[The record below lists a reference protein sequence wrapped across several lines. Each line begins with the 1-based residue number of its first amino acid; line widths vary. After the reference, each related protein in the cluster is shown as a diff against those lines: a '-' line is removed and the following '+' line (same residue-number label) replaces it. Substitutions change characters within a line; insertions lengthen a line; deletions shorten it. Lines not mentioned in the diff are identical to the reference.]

1 MQKTSNPN
9 ACASAKR
16 LLNYL
21 SETAGKA
28 IITGQHTQTKPME
41 EIDYI
46 RDNTGKEPLLRG
58 FELLAY
64 SPNINY
70 DDASQECLTE
80 VYENRE
86 TIETALDWARKTNG
100 IVTLTFHWFSPLGGY
115 DKSFYSKNTDF
126 DAEKVLIENTHERAA
141 FYHDMDVIAHEL
153 RKFQKED
160 IPVLWRP
167 FHEAEGD
174 WFWWGAKGPVIASKL
189 YCMMYEYYT
198 NILHLDNLI
207 WVWNCPVKEAYPG
220 DEYVDIVSVDIYL
233 TGYEKTDYHIQYEQL
248 IKETSPNKTAAL
260 AEVGYIPD
268 INILE
273 QSHIPW
279 AYYMTWSKEFCIGEQ
294 YNSLDNLKSMY
305 DSGYSLCMG

>member
-1 MQKTSNPN
+1 K
-9 ACASAKR
+9 
-16 LLNYL
+16 L
-21 SETAGKA
+21 
-28 IITGQHTQTKPME
+28 ME

-86 TIETALDWARKTNG
+86 TVENALDWAKETNG

-305 DSGYSLCMG
+305 DSGYSLCMR

>member
-9 ACASAKR
+9 ACASAKK

-28 IITGQHTQTKPME
+28 IITGQHTQTKLME

-100 IVTLTFHWFSPLGGY
+100 IVTLTFHWFSPLGGH

-126 DAEKVLIENTHERAA
+126 DAEQVIMENTRERAA
-141 FYHDMDVIAHEL
+141 FYNDMDVIAHEL
-153 RKFQKED
+153 RKFQKAD

-220 DEYVDIVSVDIYL
+220 DEYVDIVSVDVYL
-233 TGYEKTDYHIQYEQL
+233 TSYEKTDYHIQYEQL
-248 IKETSPNKTAAL
+248 IKETSPNKTVAL

-305 DSGYSLCMG
+305 DSGYSLCMR

>member
-86 TIETALDWARKTNG
+86 TVETALDWARKTNG
-100 IVTLTFHWFSPLGGY
+100 IVTLTFHWFSPLGGH

-126 DAEKVLIENTHERAA
+126 DAEKVLIENTHERVV

-153 RKFQKED
+153 RKFQKAD

-220 DEYVDIVSVDIYL
+220 DEYVDIVSVDVYL
-233 TGYEKTDYHIQYEQL
+233 TSYEKTDYHIQYEQL

-305 DSGYSLCMG
+305 DSGYSLCMR

>member
-305 DSGYSLCMG
+305 DSGYSLCMR

>member
-28 IITGQHTQTKPME
+28 IITGQHTQTKLME

-86 TIETALDWARKTNG
+86 TVENALDWAKETNG
-100 IVTLTFHWFSPLGGY
+100 IVTLTFHWFSPLGGH

-126 DAEKVLIENTHERAA
+126 DAEQVIMKNTRERSA
-141 FYHDMDVIAHEL
+141 FYHDMDVIAKEL
-153 RKFQKED
+153 RKFQQAD